1 MSVSLCTV
9 FVLNAVA
16 LFVFPPLGQALGA
29 ALSRGGRRAPSEDL
43 LFRWFREWIQGGVFQ
58 AVRLV

>member
-1 MSVSLCTV
+1 MTEPAHDLLSDL
-9 FVLNAVA
+9 AA
-16 LFVFPPLGQALGA
+16 GQPLGQALGA